1 MHFQRIIFP
10 WTDRSLGNCSYL
22 DTCRHT
28 RTCKYVHYQLD
39 EEPDVPEDQAPAKL
53 RPNVPAYLA
62 VRPQPPTEVDEIVE
76 CSPLCPRVTWDAA
89 C

>member
-1 MHFQRIIFP
+1 MHFLRIIFP

-39 EEPDVPEDQAPAKL
+39 EEPDVPEDPQAAAAKL
-53 RPNVPAYLA
+53 RPNVPKYLA
-62 VRPQPPTEVDEIVE
+62 VS
-76 CSPLCPRVTWDAA
+76 CSAE
-89 C
+89 